1 MELYKSTDEAQHAIN
16 DLSAFLDHLAYER
29 RYANDDEEVYR
40 IDNDMAE
47 VNAELMEIELWLRTQ
62 PV

>member
-1 MELYKSTDEAQHAIN
+1 MFKSTDEATHAIN

-29 RYANDDEEVYR
+29 RYANEDEEVER

-47 VNAELMEIELWLRTQ
+47 VNAELLEIELWLRNQ
-62 PV
+62 PA

>member
-1 MELYKSTDEAQHAIN
+1 MTMFKSVDEAHRAVSDI
-16 DLSAFLDHLAYER
+16 SAFLDHLADER
-29 RYANDDEEVYR
+29 RYVNDAEKDR

-47 VNAELMEIELWLRTQ
+47 MNAELMEIELWLSTQ

>member
-1 MELYKSTDEAQHAIN
+1 MYKSTDEAHHAIN

-29 RYANDDEEVYR
+29 RYANDDDEIER

-47 VNAELMEIELWLRTQ
+47 VNAELMEIELWLRAQ
-62 PV
+62 PA